1 MSALG
6 DFLKK
11 AIEEEME
18 FNKRLASGESV
29 ATLREE
35 IKDGHL
41 LIYGVDYWDEINNG
55 VPAGTLVDIEDLR
68 SWVNAKSQRYGG
80 TFPPI
85 TAIQRRIY
93 AKGSSTPKENLNIIP
108 KVLKKEPSRDNKAS
122 GKLRYKLFKIKIK

>member
-1 MSALG
+1 MSQLG

-18 FNKRLASGESV
+18 LNKRLASGESV

-93 AKGSSTPKENLNIIP
+93 AKGK
-108 KVLKKEPSRDNKAS
+108 
-122 GKLRYKLFKIKIK
+122 

>member
-1 MSALG
+1 MSQLG

-11 AIEEEME
+11 AIQEEME

-35 IKDGHL
+35 IRDGHL

-93 AKGSSTPKENLNIIP
+93 AKGSSTPKERLDIIP
-108 KVLKKEPSRDNKAS
+108 KVIKKNQAEITRQAKNYVTNFLK
-122 GKLRYKLFKIKIK
+122 LT